1 MPSSSIPLP
10 LNHGPLDGY
19 RVLDFTN
26 ILSGPYS
33 TRILA
38 DLGAEVIKIEL
49 PFGDHARHLKPFVK
63 EVSSYFAHLYAG
75 KKSVT
80 LDLKTTAGRQAAFEL
95 GKRSDVIVENWR
107 PGVAKRLGLDY
118 ASFSVAKSDIVYCS
132 ISGYG
137 QNGPDAGRPAYAAVV
152 EAQSGYTHAQM
163 KYDKS
168 ERPQNCGLFLG
179 DTLSA
184 VWAFAAIQTA
194 LLTRERTGR
203 GGHIDLAMLDAM
215 LFAAPSE
222 CQEAS
227 IGHFTRRFY
236 PPLKATDGHVIVAPS
251 TQSNF
256 EQLARTIG
264 RSEWLQDTRFNS
276 LSARYVN
283 WDEQMRLIEE
293 WTSQRTA
300 QECES
305 ILQAGGV
312 PCSRYRS
319 YGEAMQEPQIKA
331 RGTFAPMIVEGVE
344 TKVTNLPFQI
354 PGVPIQVKPWFPKL
368 GQHNTEVL
376 RDILDYTDE
385 QIKACG
391 TTANYSEV
399 AK

>member
-1 MPSSSIPLP
+1 MAVRLP
-10 LNHGPLDGY
+10 LIRGPLEGY

-26 ILSGPYS
+26 ILAGPYC

-49 PFGDHARHLKPFVK
+49 PSGDHARNLKPFVNGT
-63 EVSSYFAHLYAG
+63 SSYFAHLYAG

-80 LDLKTTAGRQAAFEL
+80 LNLKTKAGREAAFEL
-95 GKRSDVIVENWR
+95 GKRVDVIVENWR
-107 PGVAKRLGLDY
+107 PGVAKKLGLDY
-118 ASFSVAKSDIVYCS
+118 GAFCAIKPDIVYCS

-137 QNGPDAGRPAYAAVV
+137 QTGPDAARPAYAAVV
-152 EAQSGYTHAQM
+152 EAQSGYAYAQM
-163 KYDKS
+163 KYDNAEKPS
-168 ERPQNCGLFLG
+168 NCGLFLG

-194 LLTRERTGR
+194 LLHRERTGR
-203 GGHIDLAMLDAM
+203 GGHIDVAMLDAM

-227 IGHFTRRFY
+227 MGHFTRRFY
-236 PPLKATDGHVIVAPS
+236 PPLKTSDGHVIVAPS

-264 RSEWLQDTRFNS
+264 HSEWLQDARFNS
-276 LSARYVN
+276 LTARYVH

-312 PCSRYRS
+312 PCAQYSS
-319 YGEAMQEPQIKA
+319 YGQAMQRPQVKA
-331 RGTFAPMIVEGVE
+331 RGTFATLNVEGVE
-344 TKVTNLPFQI
+344 TKITNVPFRI
-354 PGVPIQVKPWFPKL
+354 PGIPIQVQPWFARL
-368 GQHNTEVL
+368 GQHNVEVL
-376 RDILDYTDE
+376 RDLLGYSDE

-391 TTANYSEV
+391 TIEAPPENH
-399 AK
+399 